1 MDHALTTSALRINNT
16 KVILQYIYDKKQVT
30 PSMLHQATSL
40 SRPTIAQILKNIQ
53 EEHLV
58 FIKGL
63 ADSTGGR
70 KANLYAFHSAVKI
83 SIGVEILI
91 DHFELAAIDL
101 YGDTLK
107 YEKLDVPFSNTEEY
121 YDLICHHI
129 NLFIDTLNYSA
140 EQILGVGIA
149 LQALISAD
157 GKQIIYGK
165 ILNCT
170 NLSIDTFTQR
180 IPFPCSFNHDAESMA
195 NVEMWFHPSLQNA
208 IFLNIRSDVSGAII
222 IHRSFFQDGAYKS
235 GIFEH
240 MTLIPNGAP
249 CYCGKK
255 GCVNAYCSLKALL
268 NGQED
273 IQFFFSQLR
282 NGKSSYVKRWHKYL
296 DFLATAIDNLHMTI
310 NSNVILGGT
319 LSRYLI
325 KEDIDY
331 LHEAILN
338 KTAFPTPEKYIFISS
353 CANLPACIGAALPF
367 ARVYLN
373 SIFK

>member
-1 MDHALTTSALRINNT
+1 MDNALTTSALRINNT
-16 KVILQYIYDKKQVT
+16 KVILQYIYDNKYAT
-30 PSMLHQATSL
+30 PLMLHQATSL

-53 EEHLV
+53 EENLI

-70 KANLYAFHSAVKI
+70 KANLYTFNSTVKI

-91 DHFELAAIDL
+91 DHFELVAIDL
-101 YGDTLK
+101 YGDTIK
-107 YEKLDVPFSNTEEY
+107 YEKHTVSFSNTAEY
-121 YDLICHHI
+121 YDLICHYI
-129 NLFIDTLNYSA
+129 NLFIDTLNYSV

-149 LQALISAD
+149 LQALISSD

-195 NVEMWFHPSLQNA
+195 NVELWFNPLLQNA
-208 IFLNIRSDVSGAII
+208 IFLNIRSDVSGSII
-222 IHRSFFQDGAYKS
+222 INRSFFQDGAYKS

-240 MTLIPNGAP
+240 MTLIPNGTP

-273 IQFFFSQLR
+273 IQYFFTQLR
-282 NGKSSYVKRWHKYL
+282 KGRLSYIKRWHKYL
-296 DFLATAIDNLHMTI
+296 DLLATAIDNLHMTI

-319 LSRYLI
+319 LSHYLI
-325 KEDIDY
+325 KEDIDF
-331 LHEAILN
+331 LHETILN
-338 KTAFPTPEKYIFISS
+338 KTAFPTPEKYIFIST

-367 ARVYLN
+367 VQTYLN
-373 SIFK
+373 SILK